1 MMKCASNSFLTQKLE
16 QALERGDQRE
26 ADRIYM
32 ELDKRNGFGDDMYE
46 KESSVDDELWL
57 DNTED
62 EWN

>member
-26 ADRIYM
+26 ADRIYK
-32 ELDKRNGFGDDMYE
+32 ELDKRNGFDDTFE
-46 KESSVDDELWL
+46 DESSLDDDLWL
-57 DNTED
+57 DNEED

>member
-1 MMKCASNSFLTQKLE
+1 MMKCASSRFLTQKLE

-26 ADRIYM
+26 ADRIYR
-32 ELDKRNGFGDDMYE
+32 ELDKRNGFCDDMYE